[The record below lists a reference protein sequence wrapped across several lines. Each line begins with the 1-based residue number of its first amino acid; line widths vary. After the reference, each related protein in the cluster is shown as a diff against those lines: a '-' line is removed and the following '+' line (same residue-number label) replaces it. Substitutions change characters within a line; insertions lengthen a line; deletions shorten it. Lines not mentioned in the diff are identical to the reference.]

1 MRRDRVGSPQ
11 PDGRGQRSKP
21 ITLAVDAVVF
31 DCDGVL
37 VDSAA
42 SVERCWR
49 RWAEQVGLS
58 ADAMPAEIHGRTSRA
73 TAEAL
78 LPPDAVASA
87 AALIEQI
94 EIDDAGSVR
103 AVPGARVLLASVPA
117 DRCAVVTSGTR
128 PLFSARMAASG
139 LPVPAIAVTAD
150 DVARS
155 KPDPAGYARAIR
167 LLGVD
172 PSRAVVFEDAVPGIL
187 AARAAGVRWVVR
199 VGQGA
204 PMSEEDAVIPDLRQA
219 RWAGG
224 LQLTGAVWIQTDTA

>member
-1 MRRDRVGSPQ
+1 MGWERVDSLRPN
-11 PDGRGQRSKP
+11 GRGRSRRP

-37 VDSAA
+37 VDSAE
-42 SVERCWR
+42 SVERSWR

-58 ADAMPAEIHGRTSRA
+58 VDAVPAEIHGRTSRA

-78 LPPDAVASA
+78 LPPEAVASA
-87 AALIEQI
+87 AALMERI
-94 EIDDAGSVR
+94 EIDDAASMR
-103 AVPGARVLLASVPA
+103 AVPGAQALLASVPA
-117 DRCAVVTSGTR
+117 DRWAVVTSGTR
-128 PLFSARMAASG
+128 PLFSARMAASR

-155 KPDPAGYARAIR
+155 KPDPAGYALALR

-172 PSRAVVFEDAVPGIL
+172 PGRAVVFEDAVPGIM

-199 VGQGA
+199 VGLGA
-204 PMSEEDAVIPDLRQA
+204 RVSGEGAVIRDLRQA
-219 RWAGG
+219 RWTGV
-224 LQLTGAVWIQTDTA
+224 LRLTGASWSQMDPA

>member
-1 MRRDRVGSPQ
+1 VGSLQPDRRDQSR
-11 PDGRGQRSKP
+11 KP
-21 ITLAVDAVVF
+21 MALAADAVVF

-37 VDSAA
+37 VDSAE
-42 SVERCWR
+42 SVERSWL
-49 RWAEQVGLS
+49 RWAQQVGLS
-58 ADAMPAEIHGRTSRA
+58 VDTVPAEIHGRTSRA

-87 AALIEQI
+87 AALMERI
-94 EIDDAGSVR
+94 EIDDAASVR
-103 AVPGARVLLASVPA
+103 AVPGAQVLLASVPA
-117 DRCAVVTSGTR
+117 DRWAVVTSGTR

-139 LPVPAIAVTAD
+139 LPLPAIAVTAD

-155 KPDPAGYARAIR
+155 KPDPAGYARALR

-172 PSRAVVFEDAVPGIL
+172 PGRAVVFEDAVPGIL

-199 VGQGA
+199 VGLGA
-204 PMSEEDAVIPDLRQA
+204 RVSGEDVVIRDLRQA

-224 LQLTGAVWIQTDTA
+224 LQLTGDVWSQLDPA

>member
-1 MRRDRVGSPQ
+1 MGWDGVASPQ
-11 PDGRGQRSKP
+11 LDGRDPGPKP
-21 ITLAVDAVVF
+21 IRLAADAVVF

-37 VDSAA
+37 VDSAE
-42 SVERCWR
+42 SVERSWR

-58 ADAMPAEIHGRTSRA
+58 VDAVPAEIHGRTSRA

-78 LPPDAVASA
+78 LPPEAVASA
-87 AALIEQI
+87 AALMERIEM
-94 EIDDAGSVR
+94 DDAASVR
-103 AVPGARVLLASVPA
+103 AVPGARVLLAAVPA
-117 DRCAVVTSGTR
+117 DRWAVVTSGTR

-155 KPDPAGYARAIR
+155 KPDPAGYALALR

-172 PSRAVVFEDAVPGIL
+172 PGRAVVFEDAVPGIL

-199 VGQGA
+199 VGLGA
-204 PMSEEDAVIPDLRQA
+204 RISDEDAVIRDLRQA
-219 RWAGG
+219 RWTGG
-224 LQLTGAVWIQTDTA
+224 LQLTGDVWGRTDPA